1 MINILFV
8 GAGDYPMYETAF
20 YNACAKIDNIEADL
34 FTWNGILKDIKFDF
48 IRRMENKISC
58 GPHIKKI
65 NNILLQKCE
74 KNVYDIVFLYSCRLI
89 TEKTIIKLKQ
99 KGIYIAVYNNDNPFA
114 TYYPRYFWRNYI
126 KSIKHADMTYIYRK
140 NNIED
145 CIKHG
150 AKKIELL
157 RAYYIESR
165 NYLIDEKDKISVP
178 DVLFL
183 GHQEADERQEY
194 IKALLDEKIY
204 VGVPESAWSNFE
216 KGNPYLILLK
226 DTQNLYNTML
236 NSTKIAI
243 VFLSKINHDTYTRRC
258 FEIPVTQTLMV
269 APYTADIADMFQES
283 KEVVLYKNKQD
294 FVEKIKYFL
303 EHDKERKN
311 IANAGY
317 RRVLSDGHEASDRV
331 RQIVDNFEYDKRLNK

>member
-1 MINILFV
+1 M
-8 GAGDYPMYETAF
+8 
-20 YNACAKIDNIEADL
+20 
-34 FTWNGILKDIKFDF
+34 
-48 IRRMENKISC
+48 
-58 GPHIKKI
+58 
-65 NNILLQKCE
+65 
-74 KNVYDIVFLYSCRLI
+74 
-89 TEKTIIKLKQ
+89 
-99 KGIYIAVYNNDNPFA
+99 
-114 TYYPRYFWRNYI
+114 
-126 KSIKHADMTYIYRK
+126 
-140 NNIED
+140 
-145 CIKHG
+145 
-150 AKKIELL
+150 
-157 RAYYIESR
+157 
-165 NYLIDEKDKISVP
+165 
-178 DVLFL
+178 
-183 GHQEADERQEY
+183 
-194 IKALLDEKIY
+194 DEKIY